1 MRIPAGLS
9 GLNYTRDATGLVGYD
24 LDLVE
29 LILKQQGHW
38 GTVYKLYADEV
49 SAMVGVLD
57 GNCDLA
63 VGGTKLDASHAACP
77 DMSKSGVVLTVRYPH
92 HLPRPHQRAAR

>member
-9 GLNYTRDATGLVGYD
+9 GLNYTLDTTGLSGFD

-38 GTVYKLYADEV
+38 ATVYKLYATQLD
-49 SAMVGVLD
+49 ALVGVLD
-57 GNCDLA
+57 GDCDMV
-63 VGGTKLDASHAACP
+63 VGGTKLDAIHAACA
-77 DMSKSGVVLTVRYPH
+77 DLSKSGVVQTVRCSY
-92 HLPRPHQRAAR
+92 R